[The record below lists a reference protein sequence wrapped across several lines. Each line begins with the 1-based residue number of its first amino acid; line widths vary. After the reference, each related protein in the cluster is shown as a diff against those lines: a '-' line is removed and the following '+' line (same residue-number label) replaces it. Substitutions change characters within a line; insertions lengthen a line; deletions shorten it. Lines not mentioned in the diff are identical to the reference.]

1 MAGRARVTRPH
12 RPPPARKDEALADRL
27 PRREIAVMA
36 TVVAALWVLGVVSA
50 TPQDRSVARYA
61 DIPRDA
67 YAVVAEVRAKPG
79 KERELRDATLPL
91 VAAVR
96 REPNNLIYFLHED
109 RESPGRFVFYEVFA
123 SRADFEAHNAT
134 PHVRAWFARLPEL
147 ALGDVKVVR
156 MEILGNRTAAPR

>member
-1 MAGRARVTRPH
+1 MV
-12 RPPPARKDEALADRL
+12 RL
-27 PRREIAVMA
+27 VSRCTGAA
-36 TVVAALWVLGVVSA
+36 VAALLVGGAVSVKA
-50 TPQDRSVARYA
+50 QDKAVARYVDVPA
-61 DIPRDA
+61 GA

-79 KERELRDATLPL
+79 KENELRQVTLPL

-96 REPNNLIYFLHED
+96 REPHNLVYFLHED
-109 RESPGRFVFYEVFA
+109 REAPGHFVFYEIFA

-156 MEILGNRTAAPR
+156 MDVLGNAPVPAR